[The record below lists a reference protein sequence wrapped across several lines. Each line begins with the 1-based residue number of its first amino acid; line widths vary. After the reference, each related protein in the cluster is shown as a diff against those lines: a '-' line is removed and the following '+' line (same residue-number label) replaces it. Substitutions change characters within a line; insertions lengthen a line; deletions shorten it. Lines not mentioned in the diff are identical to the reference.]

1 MLEKHI
7 SKLLLLVKV
16 VWIGLCA
23 RSIKVFY
30 DRISNI
36 YDLVFQDHIIH
47 IENIVNL
54 FTSIYHEK
62 RECTILDLGC
72 GTGMLSKA
80 LIDHGFHVIGIDIS
94 MKSLRILQ
102 RTERR
107 LTLIQGD
114 VESLP
119 FSGQHLKD
127 LVCLGVWRHLRHIGV
142 VLDEICRVLSKDGN
156 FILGY
161 FPPKLGG
168 LVHIPDNRWGRMIV
182 NLYNKMVHWLGYDD
196 TVDFDFGEQTL
207 QTIGK
212 RFDHLQRVVS
222 GQHWHLILA
231 CRPRTRLNSKCSNE
245 S

>member
-7 SKLLLLVKV
+7 SRLLLLVKV

-23 RSIKVFY
+23 GSTRVFY
-30 DRISNI
+30 DRISNA
-36 YDLVFQDHIIH
+36 YDLVFQDHAIH

-54 FTSIYHEK
+54 FNRIYPGK
-62 RECTILDLGC
+62 RDCNILDLGC

-80 LIDHGFHVIGIDIS
+80 LINQGFRVIGIDIS

-102 RTERR
+102 RTDRR

-119 FSGQHLKD
+119 LSGQHLNV
-127 LVCLGVWRHLRHIGV
+127 LVCLGVWRHLRHLEV

-168 LVHIPDNRWGRMIV
+168 LVHIPDSRWGRMIV
-182 NLYNKMVHWLGYDD
+182 CLYNKTVHWLGYDD
-196 TVDFDFGEQTL
+196 LVDFDLGEQTL
-207 QTIGK
+207 ETIGK
-212 RFDHLQRVVS
+212 RFDQIHRVVS
-222 GQHWHLILA
+222 GQHWYLILA
-231 CRPRTRLNSKCSNE
+231 CRPRTRLNSVCSSE
-245 S
+245 T